1 MGVCG
6 TGLTEKEMQLNNG
19 QTATVGYYGTNNW
32 EFIYINLK
40 QAEGYDI
47 WVMDQSLSDADITKV
62 LGITKTINLRNKS
75 SEKSFVGTIIEENPA
90 YIIVEPASG
99 ETERNSSDKIQIAL
113 NEKRD
118 YLYGKNRKVV
128 IYYDGTIKE
137 TYPAQINASKISVT
151 GYDEFEITVKEST
164 NKDKKKILNN
174 KDLYDINPEY
184 NLYYFGL
191 EEVYVNVNNK
201 NMTLE
206 NALKSGYLTLDG
218 IIQKANKDMGEAM
231 PANSDQNMVKKYPRA
246 DYCNDGG
253 TIEYHYED
261 YTIIKLHRLDGNRDM
276 YIGTPDLR
284 VDDLGL

>member
-1 MGVCG
+1 MARPNALDLINEYESKNNNKGVSTSERPSVLSLIG
-6 TGLTEKEMQLNNG
+6 EHERRQEEKKTKSKYDSLY
-19 QTATVGYYGTNNW
+19 TAVRNRYVDEYKKAVDNRRKGYNDYVVSLG
-32 EFIYINLK
+32 ES
-40 QAEGYDI
+40 AE
-47 WVMDQSLSDADITKV
+47 KF
-62 LGITKTINLRNKS
+62 
-75 SEKSFVGTIIEENPA
+75 EKDRE
-90 YIIVEPASG
+90 
-99 ETERNSSDKIQIAL
+99 
-113 NEKRD
+113 
-118 YLYGKNRKVV
+118 
-128 IYYDGTIKE
+128 
-137 TYPAQINASKISVT
+137 
-151 GYDEFEITVKEST
+151 
-164 NKDKKKILNN
+164 NN
-174 KDLYDINPEY
+174 KDLYNMNSEY

-276 YIGTPDLR
+276 YIGAPDLR